1 MTNVELLL
9 KKIEDSGMTVKAVA
23 EKSGILRETFY
34 NRLKNPDFKASE
46 IVALT
51 ETLRLSKKDRDSIF
65 FSEKSELNSTNKEG

>member
-65 FSEKSELNSTNKEG
+65 FSGKSELNSTSKEG

>member
-1 MTNVELLL
+1 MTDVELLME
-9 KKIEDSGMTVKAVA
+9 KITDSGMTVKAVA

-51 ETLRLSKKDRDSIF
+51 ETLRLSKKERDAIF
-65 FSEKSELNSTNKEG
+65 FNSKSELNSTIR